1 MRFSFFI
8 VTSWVLRWTLSEK
21 KLTKKKKKCSRLS
34 KFLATQSKHNGQMG
48 MVRQDIFKKIS
59 FLFAINY
66 VDGNLKIFLMARANS
81 HFSKH
86 NHIFRRKNK
95 MAKKCSNNTFFR
107 KKNGTYCFFLFQTN
121 CVCFFSL
128 RKRKR
133 RANNHLRA
141 KNQPRSSLCY
151 YDLVQ

>member
-21 KLTKKKKKCSRLS
+21 KLTKKKKKFSRLS

-66 VDGNLKIFLMARANS
+66 VDGNLKIFLMARTNS

-86 NHIFRRKNK
+86 KHIFRRKK
-95 MAKKCSNNTFFR
+95 QMAKKCSNNTFFR
-107 KKNGTYCFFLFQTN
+107 KKNGTYCFFFVPNKLCLF
-121 CVCFFSL
+121 FFV
-128 RKRKR
+128 KKT
-133 RANNHLRA
+133 
-141 KNQPRSSLCY
+141 
-151 YDLVQ
+151 